1 MKFIQF
7 TSDCT
12 LCLSGREKF
21 HVCSQHTGNKKLVKS
36 DWPAGWIYMVSYRPL
51 GCEIIFQAMLRRS
64 IRRFALSIS
73 LLTNRSRV
81 HRNMS
86 RNAQLRMKKDSR
98 ENLEGFAID
107 RNQGFQKVLHMPA
120 SSQNYFIAPN
130 RIFHLDLK
138 GAAPKMDYLLKLV
151 PFIKQIG
158 ATGIMI
164 EYEDMFPFT
173 GKLSGVRASNA
184 YTLDEL
190 RRFLHAV
197 QTHNLDII
205 PLVQTVGHLEYILKY
220 PNFTKYREEERYPQ
234 HFSGISVI
242 CLTDEGAVDL
252 VQEAVRQIL
261 NLHRDFALKYFH
273 IGADEIGRC
282 EKDRNYMVSNNVDTE
297 FLLLKH
303 IARIAKFVKA
313 QIPKKKVN
321 VLIWHDMLVN
331 SQAQNVLKHG
341 LSKLVEPVVWNYME
355 NLDDQLLPDF
365 WQRLS
370 SMFSYAWGASAYKV
384 EFSQVQSA
392 DGPDQYASNV
402 QHYLNNHISW
412 LKQMNEHHSKFK
424 QFRGIIVTGWQRFD
438 HFAIICEVIPVGLL
452 SAAVNMA
459 VLKSGQYGSEVM
471 QSVSEVLKCSSVLY
485 FDKNSS
491 PFIPQC
497 TFPGTD
503 FFRFFKGIHVFHA
516 VQTLHST
523 INSVEEQVFNDYQ
536 VRGWIARFN
545 EKHLYTQAWYLDQVL
560 YKVKSFLREME
571 ICEQNIKLIIQWDLL
586 ERVDGKL
593 FFRTEM
599 QTVFYNDTVAEFV
612 YVYVK
617 PTLKRL
623 EELSHRIDK
632 LSELRVFPR
641 RPFAVQEF

>member
-1 MKFIQF
+1 
-7 TSDCT
+7 
-12 LCLSGREKF
+12 
-21 HVCSQHTGNKKLVKS
+21 
-36 DWPAGWIYMVSYRPL
+36 
-51 GCEIIFQAMLRRS
+51 MLRRS
-64 IRRFALSIS
+64 VRRFALSIS
-73 LLTNRSRV
+73 LLTNGSQMQRNVSRK
-81 HRNMS
+81 
-86 RNAQLRMKKDSR
+86 AQSGIKVNGRDSL
-98 ENLEGFAID
+98 ENLDGLVV
-107 RNQGFQKVLHMPA
+107 NQDHGVQKVLHLSS

-173 GKLSGVRASNA
+173 GKLSGVKASNA

-190 RRFLHAV
+190 RRFLRAI

-220 PNFTKYREEERYPQ
+220 PDFSKYREEERYPQ
-234 HFSGISVI
+234 VI

-252 VQEAVRQIL
+252 VQEALRQIL
-261 NLHRDFALKYFH
+261 NLHKDFTMKYFH
-273 IGADEIGRC
+273 IGADEVFQIGRC
-282 EKDRNYMVSNNVDTE
+282 EKDRSYMIDNNVDTE

-313 QIPKKKVN
+313 QVPKKKLS

-331 SQAQNVLKHG
+331 LQTQNVLKHG

-370 SMFSYAWGASAYKV
+370 SVFSYVWGASAYKV
-384 EFSQVQSA
+384 EFSKMLFVLILGA

-459 VLKSGQYGSEVM
+459 VLKSGQYGSEGV
-471 QSVSEVLKCSSVLY
+471 
-485 FDKNSS
+485 
-491 PFIPQC
+491 
-497 TFPGTD
+497 
-503 FFRFFKGIHVFHA
+503 HVFHA

-571 ICEQNIKLIIQWDLL
+571 VCEQNI
-586 ERVDGKL
+586 
-593 FFRTEM
+593 RTEM

-623 EELSHRIDK
+623 EELSQRIDK
-632 LSELRVFPR
+632 LSELRAFPR
-641 RPFAVQEF
+641 RPFTVQEF

>member
-1 MKFIQF
+1 
-7 TSDCT
+7 
-12 LCLSGREKF
+12 
-21 HVCSQHTGNKKLVKS
+21 
-36 DWPAGWIYMVSYRPL
+36 
-51 GCEIIFQAMLRRS
+51 MLRRS
-64 IRRFALSIS
+64 IRRFALSVS
-73 LLTNRSRV
+73 LLTVIYTATNKSRV
-81 HRNMS
+81 QRNVS
-86 RNAQLRMKKDSR
+86 HNAQSQMKVNGVKKNSL
-98 ENLEGFAID
+98 ENLEGFAVD

-173 GKLSGVRASNA
+173 GKLSGVKASNA

-190 RRFLHAV
+190 RRFLHAI
-197 QTHNLDII
+197 QAHNLDII

-234 HFSGISVI
+234 VI

-261 NLHRDFALKYFH
+261 NLHEDFALKYFH
-273 IGADEIGRC
+273 IGADEVFQIGRC

-331 SQAQNVLKHG
+331 LQAQNVLKHG
-341 LSKLVEPVVWNYME
+341 LSELVEPVVWNYME

-384 EFSQVQSA
+384 EFSKIQSA

-497 TFPGTD
+497 TFPG
-503 FFRFFKGIHVFHA
+503 IHVFHA

-571 ICEQNIKLIIQWDLL
+571 ICEQNIK
-586 ERVDGKL
+586 
-593 FFRTEM
+593 TEM

>member
-1 MKFIQF
+1 
-7 TSDCT
+7 
-12 LCLSGREKF
+12 
-21 HVCSQHTGNKKLVKS
+21 
-36 DWPAGWIYMVSYRPL
+36 
-51 GCEIIFQAMLRRS
+51 MLRRS
-64 IRRFALSIS
+64 VRRFALSIS
-73 LLTNRSRV
+73 LLTVIYTATVLIMDYQNGSRMQ
-81 HRNMS
+81 RNVS
-86 RNAQLRMKKDSR
+86 HKAQSGVKVNGVKRDSL
-98 ENLEGFAID
+98 ENMEGIVVD
-107 RNQGFQKVLHMPA
+107 GDHGFQKVLHRPS

-138 GAAPKMDYLLKLV
+138 GAAPKMGYLLKLV

-173 GKLSGVRASNA
+173 GKLSGVKAGNA

-190 RRFLHAV
+190 RRFLRV
-197 QTHNLDII
+197 IQTHNLDII

-220 PNFTKYREEERYPQ
+220 PNFSKYREEERYPQ
-234 HFSGISVI
+234 VI

-252 VQEAVRQIL
+252 VQEALRQIL
-261 NLHRDFALKYFH
+261 NLHKDFAMKYFH
-273 IGADEIGRC
+273 IGADEVFQIGRC
-282 EKDRNYMVSNNVDTE
+282 EKDRSYMVNNNVDTE
-297 FLLLKH
+297 FLLLRH
-303 IARIAKFVKA
+303 IAKIAKFVKA
-313 QIPKKKVN
+313 QVPNKKVN

-331 SQAQNVLKHG
+331 LQAQNVLKHG
-341 LSKLVEPVVWNYME
+341 LSNLVEPVVWNYME

-370 SMFSYAWGASAYKV
+370 SMFSYVWGASAYKV
-384 EFSQVQSA
+384 EFWKVQCA

-459 VLKSGQYGSEVM
+459 VLKNGQYGSEVM
-471 QSVSEVLKCSSVLY
+471 RSVSQSLKCSSVLY

-497 TFPGTD
+497 SFPGV
-503 FFRFFKGIHVFHA
+503 HVFHA

-560 YKVKSFLREME
+560 YKVKSA
-571 ICEQNIKLIIQWDLL
+571 
-586 ERVDGKL
+586 
-593 FFRTEM
+593 EM

-623 EELSHRIDK
+623 EELSQRIDK
-632 LSELRVFPR
+632 LSELRIFPR

>member
-1 MKFIQF
+1 MQRNVPRKSQQEMK
-7 TSDCT
+7 
-12 LCLSGREKF
+12 
-21 HVCSQHTGNKKLVKS
+21 HH
-36 DWPAGWIYMVSYRPL
+36 
-51 GCEIIFQAMLRRS
+51 
-64 IRRFALSIS
+64 
-73 LLTNRSRV
+73 
-81 HRNMS
+81 
-86 RNAQLRMKKDSR
+86 
-98 ENLEGFAID
+98 NLEKLEELVAGYQD
-107 RNQGFQKVLHMPA
+107 YGDQKRLHVPS
-120 SSQNYFIAPN
+120 SSQSYFIAPN

-173 GKLSGVRASNA
+173 GKLSGVKAGNA

-190 RRFLHAV
+190 RHFLRTI

-220 PNFTKYREEERYPQ
+220 PNFSKYREEERYPQ
-234 HFSGISVI
+234 VI
-242 CLTDEGAVDL
+242 CLTDEGAVNL
-252 VQEAVRQIL
+252 VQEALRQIL
-261 NLHRDFALKYFH
+261 NLHKDFAMKYFH
-273 IGADEIGRC
+273 IGADEVFQIGRC
-282 EKDRNYMVSNNVDTE
+282 EKDRSYMINNNVDTE

-303 IARIAKFVKA
+303 IARIAKFVKTQVA
-313 QIPKKKVN
+313 NKKVS

-331 SQAQNVLKHG
+331 LQTQNVLRHG
-341 LSKLVEPVVWNYME
+341 SPYHFNPLNIFSLSKLVEPVVWNYME
-355 NLDDQLLPDF
+355 NLDNQLLPDF

-384 EFSQVQSA
+384 KFSRIQSA

-459 VLKSGQYGSEVM
+459 VLKSGRYGSEGV
-471 QSVSEVLKCSSVLY
+471 
-485 FDKNSS
+485 
-491 PFIPQC
+491 
-497 TFPGTD
+497 
-503 FFRFFKGIHVFHA
+503 HVFHA

-536 VRGWIARFN
+536 VRGWLARFN

-571 ICEQNIKLIIQWDLL
+571 VCEQNI
-586 ERVDGKL
+586 RA
-593 FFRTEM
+593 EM
-599 QTVFYNDTVAEFV
+599 QTVFFNDTVAEFV

-623 EELSHRIDK
+623 EELSQRIDK
-632 LSELRVFPR
+632 LSELRVFPK
-641 RPFAVQEF
+641 RPFTVQEF